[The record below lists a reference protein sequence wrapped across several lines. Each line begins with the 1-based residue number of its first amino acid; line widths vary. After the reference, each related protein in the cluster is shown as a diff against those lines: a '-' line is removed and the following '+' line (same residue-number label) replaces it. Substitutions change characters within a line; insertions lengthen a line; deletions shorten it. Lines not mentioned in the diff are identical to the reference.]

1 MTLFQPENCLI
12 LVVDDVSE
20 NLQLISLILEK
31 RGYETTFATSG
42 QQALE
47 RVESAKPDLI
57 LLDFMMPQMNGLEV
71 CEKIKANPE
80 LAEIP
85 IIFLTASHEQE
96 HLIQAFEKGA
106 VDYIT
111 KPFSTPELLARVRT
125 HLELKHTREHLK
137 KLLDKQAQLTK
148 KLENL
153 ANTDPLTGVWNRRY
167 FLNLCER
174 EINRAYRY
182 NRLFSLLILD
192 LDHFKQIND
201 VYGHAVGDEVLIA
214 MTITVQNSIRKVD
227 LLGRFGGE
235 EFVVLLPETN
245 LNMAVDVAEI
255 IRNNLEKKVIL
266 AEEIEVRVTVSIGVS
281 TYQLE
286 DQNIDVVLQRADKAL
301 YQAKNQGR
309 NRVIADTG
317 LTQKYP

>member
-12 LVVDDVSE
+12 LVVDDLSE

-31 RGYETTFATSG
+31 RGYETTFAISG
-42 QQALE
+42 EQALE
-47 RVESAKPDLI
+47 RVKSAKPDLI

-85 IIFLTASHEQE
+85 IIFLTASHEQDD
-96 HLIQAFEKGA
+96 LIQAFEKGA

-125 HLELKHTREHLK
+125 HLELKNAREHLK
-137 KLLDKQAQLTK
+137 KLLDKQAQLNK

-153 ANTDPLTGVWNRRY
+153 ANRDPLTGVWNRHY

-174 EINRAYRY
+174 EISRAYRY
-182 NRLFSLLILD
+182 NRLFSILIID
-192 LDHFKQIND
+192 LDHFKKIND
-201 VYGHAVGDEVLIA
+201 AYGHTIGDEVLIA
-214 MTITVQNSIRKVD
+214 ITITVQNSIRKID
-227 LLGRFGGE
+227 FLGRFGGD
-235 EFVVLLPETN
+235 EFLVLLPETPVN
-245 LNMAVDVAEI
+245 VAVDMAET
-255 IRNNLEKKVIL
+255 IRDNLEKKVIL

-286 DQNIDVVLQRADKAL
+286 DQNIDPVLQRADQVL
-301 YQAKNQGR
+301 DQAKNQGR
-309 NRVIADTG
+309 NRVIADN
-317 LTQKYP
+317 

>member
-1 MTLFQPENCLI
+1 MTLFQPENSLI

-85 IIFLTASHEQE
+85 IIFLTASHEQQ

-182 NRLFSLLILD
+182 NRFFSLLILD

-201 VYGHAVGDEVLIA
+201 IYGHAVGDEVLIA
-214 MTITVQNSIRKVD
+214 ITIIVQSSIRKID

-235 EFVVLLPETN
+235 EFVVLLPETT
-245 LNMAVDVAEI
+245 LNVAVDMAEI

-286 DQNIDVVLQRADKAL
+286 DQNIDVVLQRADQAL

-317 LTQKYP
+317 LTPNYP